1 MADGDRDPIWS
12 IRPRMRTAYLL
23 TFAALF
29 GSGIGLLVA
38 RGSSLETIMGLAGSV
53 AIGSAGAAMFVA
65 ETGGYVMVFVD
76 AAIAWR
82 DKKFTERVRNAV
94 SRARARTDDETDAM
108 VTRAM
113 AEALAETEAKT
124 HAEMEAWYAR
134 HGTAKVPTEPVIDD
148 ATDAVTRAVAE
159 ALAETRAEVERDWL
173 AWYARMEDAKARGVP
188 FDEPPPGV
196 NGRADPA

>member
-38 RGSSLETIMGLAGSV
+38 RGSSLETIVGLAGSL
-53 AIGSAGAAMFVA
+53 AIASAGAAMFIA

-94 SRARARTDDETDAM
+94 SRARAKTDDETDAM
-108 VTRAM
+108 VT
-113 AEALAETEAKT
+113 K
-124 HAEMEAWYAR
+124 
-134 HGTAKVPTEPVIDD
+134 
-148 ATDAVTRAVAE
+148 AVAE
-159 ALAETRAEVERDWL
+159 ALAEARAEVERDWL
-173 AWYARMEDAKARGVP
+173 AWYERQEAAKARGEP

-196 NGRADPA
+196 NGRADSA